1 MHHQTVQR
9 RVERALAYG
18 ALAALDDRPRPQPTI
33 TPEAKAWLV
42 SLACD
47 KAKEHGY
54 AARIV
59 TTRLFAR
66 HAREHGPG
74 AGHECLARLVQQG
87 RRNFFAVPTAL
98 ASGDST
104 STASAVVTTSSP
116 RRALGGCARHRAGNG
131 RRTKAVKLHKVM
143 RATMAPSVM
152 NLRRAPSAEQQ
163 CQAFNGVMNSRR
175 WSYLPSGL
183 TFSLR
188 LSFTPWSVEG
198 GLAEVLGSG

>member
-1 MHHQTVQR
+1 VRQGQGARLCGTNCDDTAFR
-9 RVERALAYG
+9 PPCARA
-18 ALAALDDRPRPQPTI
+18 RT
-33 TPEAKAWLV
+33 
-42 SLACD
+42 
-47 KAKEHGY
+47 
-54 AARIV
+54 
-59 TTRLFAR
+59 
-66 HAREHGPG
+66 G

-152 NLRRAPSAEQQ
+152 KLAPSTVGTAMPSALGRNEL
-163 CQAFNGVMNSRR
+163 ATMV
-175 WSYLPSGL
+175 LPSVRA
-183 TFSLR
+183 SLQPASCALER
-188 LSFTPWSVEG
+188 RGAVSLK
-198 GLAEVLGSG
+198 GSGADEFQAKAPAQSRSGQ